1 MWFMRKKPDKP
12 IRPGKIPIDL
22 RAIKRALF
30 EDAPSGDVT
39 TTAIVPADAR
49 CKARLVAK
57 QDFALAGIDL
67 FKAVFLA
74 KDSGIKVTR
83 YFTDGQSVPKGAV
96 IATISGAA
104 RAILTAERVA
114 LNYLQHLSA
123 VATLTREFVKAV
135 EGTGA
140 IILDTRKTIP
150 GYRDLDK
157 YAVRCGGGQNHRRDL
172 SDMALIKENHIAVA
186 GRITNAVRRIRKKV
200 GSKALIE
207 VEVRS
212 LAQIAEALEAG
223 ADRIMLDNM
232 KPAQVKNLVKLID
245 GEAQTESSGNISLK
259 NARAYATTGVDYISV
274 GELTHSP
281 ATVDVSLLIDMQI
294 KD

>member
-1 MWFMRKKPDKP
+1 MRKKPDKP
-12 IRPGKIPIDL
+12 VRPGKIPIDL

-39 TTAIVPADAR
+39 TTATVPASVS

-96 IATISGAA
+96 IAIVSGAA

-114 LNYLQHLSA
+114 LNYLQRLSA
-123 VATLTREFVKAV
+123 VATLTHEFVKAV
-135 EGTGA
+135 EGTKA
-140 IILDTRKTIP
+140 VILDTRKTVP

-186 GRITNAVRRIRKKV
+186 GGIKNAVNRVRKKV
-200 GSKALIE
+200 GSEALIE
-207 VEVRS
+207 VEAGS
-212 LAQIAEALEAG
+212 WSQIAQALEAG

-232 KPAQVKNLVKLID
+232 KPAQVKKSVKLI
-245 GEAQTESSGNISLK
+245 GEGAQTESSGNISLK
-259 NARAYATTGVDYISV
+259 NVGAYAKTGVDYISV
-274 GELTHSP
+274 GALTHSP
-281 ATVDVSLLIDMQI
+281 TAVDISLLIDI
-294 KD
+294 RTKGNL